1 MFVLR
6 FYDNNS
12 VKDSI
17 TTETNHQPTGVLKN
31 GVMNDDAPPK
41 YIFIYIYVY
50 IYRIYIYI
58 HI

>member
-1 MFVLR
+1 MR

-41 YIFIYIYVY
+41 YIYMYIYIGY
-50 IYRIYIYI
+50 IYIYI
-58 HI
+58 HIG